1 MCFNIDDQNARQTM
15 CCNDDDLDVSFPET
29 LFFFVHLRTPNVL
42 VSESARWK
50 VAYSEL
56 ARLLFKKKGISQAS
70 SGFRS
75 LKLVAGMIYWTESI
89 HSVVAWHRCSVVA

>member
-1 MCFNIDDQNARQTM
+1 MCCNVDDQNARQTM

-56 ARLLFKKKGISQAS
+56 ARLLFFFKKESARLPVAS
-70 SGFRS
+70 D
-75 LKLVAGMIYWTESI
+75 L
-89 HSVVAWHRCSVVA
+89 

>member
-56 ARLLFKKKGISQAS
+56 ARLLFFFKKESARLPVAS
-70 SGFRS
+70 D
-75 LKLVAGMIYWTESI
+75 L
-89 HSVVAWHRCSVVA
+89 